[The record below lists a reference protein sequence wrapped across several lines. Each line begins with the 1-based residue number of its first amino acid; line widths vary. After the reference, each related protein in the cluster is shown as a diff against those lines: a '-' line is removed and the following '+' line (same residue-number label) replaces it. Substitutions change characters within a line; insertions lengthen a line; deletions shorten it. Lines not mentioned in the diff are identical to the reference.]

1 MYLPL
6 GKQDKMLDL
15 VLKYYRESLRALDKN
30 IYLDELL
37 KLEVRESIA
46 RAKYTEEANIDKIDK
61 VSKEITRQIDEL
73 INSRGGGLDD

>member
-1 MYLPL
+1 
-6 GKQDKMLDL
+6 MLDL

-73 INSRGGGLDD
+73 VNSRGGGLDD